1 MFLLGI
7 ETSCDE
13 SSAAIVE
20 AGKNILSNVVM
31 SQVKDHAVFHGVVP
45 ELASRMHLEAI
56 NAVIE
61 EAFCHAGLSYSDIA
75 AVAVVHKPGLVGSLL
90 IGLSTAKAFAYQLG
104 VPLVPVNHIEAH
116 LYAPHLEQDIP
127 FPNIGLAVSGG
138 HTLVYHSKS
147 YTEHSLIGSTIDDA
161 VGEAFDKVAKHF
173 DLGYPGGPII
183 DGMAR
188 DGDFL
193 AYKFPRAKYKDD
205 NPYQFSYS
213 GLKTAVIHQLNKFH
227 AKGHG
232 SAVPDIL
239 ASFQKAAIDVLLD
252 VAVTAARDHGIQDV
266 VVSGGVSCNSYMRSV
281 FKEHSE
287 ITAYFASPK
296 LSTDNGAM
304 VAGLAY
310 HLLKEGITADYSLN
324 AHSKIVKQG
333 RALP

>member
-1 MFLLGI
+1 MLLLGI

-13 SSAAIVE
+13 TSAAIVE

-45 ELASRMHLEAI
+45 EIASRMHLEAI
-56 NAVIE
+56 NEVIE
-61 EAFCHAGLSYSDIA
+61 EAFSLAGIGYSDID
-75 AVAVVHKPGLVGSLL
+75 AVSVVYKPGLVGSLL

-104 VPLVPVNHIEAH
+104 VPLVPVNHIDAH
-116 LYAPHLEQDIP
+116 LYSPHLEQNIP

-138 HTLVYHSKS
+138 HTLVYKSTS

-183 DGMAR
+183 DRMAK
-188 DGDFL
+188 DGDSL
-193 AYKFPRAKYKDD
+193 AYTFPRAKYKDD

-213 GLKTAVIHQLNKFH
+213 GLKTAVIHQLNKFY
-227 AKGHG
+227 ARGHG
-232 SAVPDIL
+232 SETRDIL

-252 VAVTAARDHGIQDV
+252 VSVRAAKDLGLRDI
-266 VVSGGVSCNSYMRSV
+266 VVSGGVSCNSYMRTL
-281 FKEHSE
+281 FKGHPD
-287 ITAYFASPK
+287 IKAYFASPK

-310 HLLKEGITADYSLN
+310 HLLKKNVTADFSLN
-324 AHSKIVKQG
+324 ALSKIIRQG
-333 RALP
+333 KAIQ